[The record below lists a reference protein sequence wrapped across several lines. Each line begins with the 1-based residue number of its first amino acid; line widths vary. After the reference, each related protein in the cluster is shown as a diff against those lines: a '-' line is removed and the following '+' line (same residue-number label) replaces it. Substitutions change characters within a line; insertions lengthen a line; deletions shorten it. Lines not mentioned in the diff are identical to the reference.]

1 MWRTIELDQQTTGGR
16 LNERCIEST
25 GELARVDE
33 RPGVVAEMTLQ
44 GPLVSAKKRGVTR
57 RKSVIMAVLA
67 REQKLQPGFP
77 QPFTSMS
84 GLRIEWFAALQ
95 SIA

>member
-1 MWRTIELDQQTTGGR
+1 MMWRTIELDQQTTGGR

-57 RKSVIMAVLA
+57 RNAITAVLA